1 MSENNALSTL
11 CRMFNSIADTA
22 EIIDRHISDI
32 KKVNNNEEIAP
43 HNDILSTLCR
53 MFNSI
58 ADTSEIIEKHIR
70 DIKKVN
76 NNEEIAPKNVIAEV
90 EKLNEEILNRTK
102 WAANELFWAIMA
114 KRKQQVEQGLGE

>member
-1 MSENNALSTL
+1 MSENNVLSTL

-32 KKVNNNEEIAP
+32 KKA
-43 HNDILSTLCR
+43 
-53 MFNSI
+53 
-58 ADTSEIIEKHIR
+58 
-70 DIKKVN
+70 N

-90 EKLNEEILNRTK
+90 EKLNREILNRTK

-114 KRKQQVEQGLGE
+114 KRKQQVEQEPGE